1 MIDDIERARVA
12 MRAALHRGERE
23 LVSRFVL
30 DRLRRAIAE
39 IEGLRVLLT
48 LQGGTSH
55 ELE

>member
-1 MIDDIERARVA
+1 MIDDIERARAA

-48 LQGGTSH
+48 LQGGTSN
-55 ELE
+55 ER